1 VLVAPSRAD
10 RPHDVGPRASGDGA
24 CPFCPGNEAETP
36 PEVLAERPGG
46 GPADGPGWRVRAFAN
61 KFPALPPEEGA
72 HEVVVNTPRHV
83 ARFADLTA
91 EEAARAA
98 GAWASRLAA
107 IADDPRRLWPFLF
120 LNQGA
125 ESGASLEH
133 THAQLVGLPFAPP
146 HLVARE
152 RAFAEAGR
160 CPVCAEIARAGER
173 LVAEDEGLVAYVPE
187 VPPLSGTVRIAPADH
202 APAWG
207 PLTDA
212 GAIGRHVRR
221 LVIRLGAA
229 FDAPAANLWLHQRS
243 PGGTDRYHW
252 HLDAVPRL
260 GTLAGLE
267 LGAGVVA
274 AAHEPEAVAAR
285 VREQPDPGDGL

>member
-1 VLVAPSRAD
+1 MLVAPSRAE
-10 RPHDVGPRASGDGA
+10 RPHDVGPRAKAGA

-36 PEVLAERPGG
+36 PEVLVERPGG
-46 GPADGPGWRVRAFAN
+46 GPPDGPGWLVRAFPN
-61 KFPALPPEEGA
+61 KFPALPPEEGV
-72 HEVVVNTPRHV
+72 HEGIVSTPRHV
-83 ARFADLTA
+83 GRFAALTD

-98 GAWASRLAA
+98 GAWAARLAA
-107 IADDPRRLWPFLF
+107 VAGDPRGLWPFLF

-125 ESGASLEH
+125 EAGASLEH

-152 RAFAEAGR
+152 RAFAESVR
-160 CPVCAEIARAGER
+160 CPVCAELEAAGER
-173 LVAEDEGLVAYVPE
+173 LIAEGEGLVAYVPE
-187 VPPLSGTVRIAPADH
+187 VPPLSGTVRVAPARH
-202 APAWG
+202 APAWDEE
-207 PLTDA
+207 TDHA
-212 GAIGRHVRR
+212 AVGRLVRR
-221 LVIRLGAA
+221 LLTRLGAA
-229 FDAPAANLWLHQRS
+229 FDAPAANLWLHARH

-274 AAHEPEAVAAR
+274 AAHAPEAVAER
-285 VREQPDPGDGL
+285 LRDEPEPV

>member
-1 VLVAPSRAD
+1 P
-10 RPHDVGPRASGDGA
+10 
-24 CPFCPGNEAETP
+24 AEG
-36 PEVLAERPGG
+36 V
-46 GPADGPGWRVRAFAN
+46 
-61 KFPALPPEEGA
+61 
-72 HEVVVNTPRHV
+72 HEVNVNTPRHV
-83 ARFADLTA
+83 GRIADLSA

-98 GAWASRLAA
+98 GAWSERLEA
-107 IADDPRRLWPFLF
+107 IAGDPRDLWPFLF

-125 ESGASLEH
+125 EAGASLEH

-160 CPVCAEIARAGER
+160 CPVCAELAMAGER
-173 LVAEDEGLVAYVPE
+173 AVAEGEGLVAYVPE
-187 VPPLSGTVRIAPADH
+187 VPPLSGTVRVAPARH

-207 PLTDA
+207 PETDPA
-212 GAIGRHVRR
+212 AVGRLVRR
-221 LVIRLGAA
+221 LLARLGAA
-229 FDAPAANLWLHQRS
+229 FDAPAANLWLYARH

-267 LGAGVVA
+267 LGAGVIA
-274 AAHEPEAVAAR
+274 AAHAPEAVAER
-285 VREQPDPGDGL
+285 VRAEPDPV